1 MFRIGFGYDVHRL
14 VEGRPMILGG
24 VLVSHEFGLEGHSD
38 ADVLV
43 HAVIDAVLGA
53 LGMGDIGKHFPD
65 TDPAYKG
72 ADSISMLRKVIGMA
86 EQEGFSL
93 NNLDSTI
100 VAQRPKLL
108 PYILAMREKLAE
120 TFEVSI
126 NKVNIKAKTTEGL
139 GFCGREEG
147 IETFAV
153 VSLVKDYEEKSP

>member
-1 MFRIGFGYDVHRL
+1 MHRL

-24 VLVSHEFGLEGHSD
+24 VRVSHEFGLEGHSD

-65 TDPAYKG
+65 TDPAYRG
-72 ADSISMLRKVIGMA
+72 ADSMSMLKKVIGLA
-86 EQEGFSL
+86 GQEGFSL

-100 VAQRPKLL
+100 VAQRPKLFH
-108 PYILAMREKLAE
+108 YISAMREKLAE
-120 TFEVSI
+120 AFKVSI

>member
-65 TDPAYKG
+65 TDPAYRG
-72 ADSISMLRKVIGMA
+72 ADSMSMLKKVIGMA
-86 EQEGFSL
+86 GQEGFSL

-108 PYILAMREKLAE
+108 PYISAMREKLAE